1 MRLTGRKRI
10 FESPLSI
17 SGLVIHLLLVP
28 QHAPETVVL
37 HEQESLTDELL
48 GMSAA
53 LKRNALAMQQGVA
66 QRGAILEETDDSI
79 ERNLA
84 MQQQSVKK
92 SKEEYRRYH
101 ILQLCVWGTCLGK
114 VGLDAELHC
123 IQGRL
128 GASLILSQ
136 CSVNRVLLCQ

>member
-1 MRLTGRKRI
+1 ML
-10 FESPLSI
+10 PPCM
-17 SGLVIHLLLVP
+17 HLRWLWC
-28 QHAPETVVL
+28 

-66 QRGAILEETDDSI
+66 NRGAILEETDDSI

-92 SKEEYRRYH
+92 SKEEYKR
-101 ILQLCVWGTCLGK
+101 
-114 VGLDAELHC
+114 
-123 IQGRL
+123 
-128 GASLILSQ
+128 
-136 CSVNRVLLCQ
+136 